1 MMEKNLSDFH
11 LEIPAIAEGK
21 VIPPAVERY
30 IRLQEE
36 KAAAERKARLYFW
49 GGVVTSVLCMVGGY
63 LLGKFC

>member
-1 MMEKNLSDFH
+1 MEKNLSDLH
-11 LEIPAIAEGK
+11 LEIPAIAKGQ

-30 IRLQEE
+30 MRLQEE